1 MYQSINQRFGDRIR
15 GALTIGVAT
24 VLLTACVTSPQPPT
38 GALTAAEEAIAS
50 AEQAGARQHAGAEFD
65 EAMQKLEKAEQSVR
79 AERMTEAERL
89 ALEATIAAELA
100 SARTESA
107 KAAAINREMGRG
119 ADALT
124 EEMRRAGDQQ

>member
-1 MYQSINQRFGDRIR
+1 MYQSINQRFGDRTR
-15 GALTIGVAT
+15 GALTIAVAT
-24 VLLTACVTSPQPPT
+24 VLVTACVASPQTPT
-38 GALTAAEEAIAS
+38 GALAAAEEAIAS

-107 KAAAINREMGRG
+107 KAASINREMGRG

-124 EEMRRAGDQQ
+124 EEMRRAGEQQ